1 MTVRQSS
8 PPLPLVVL
16 HKLII
21 FWIFR
26 AEAEPVELS
35 LTVFFAIHELSN
47 EKIAVGVYLNTS
59 TVFVV
64 AEEHSFED
72 SSIFGDGDTWAL
84 SFFSLDLSK
93 VNFSVTFDQFEVLT
107 VEHFLEG
114 HAWLGIEVIV
124 CKKITEILLRHGPY
138 LLDGSLFL
146 NGMNSDNLNIKSS
159 LLLIEK
165 AIFFSKGDINL
176 RIVIKLFFFSH

>member
-1 MTVRQSS
+1 MAVRQSS

-35 LTVFFAIHELSN
+35 LTVFLAIHKLSD
-47 EKIAVGVYLNTS
+47 EKVAVGVDLNPS
-59 TVFVV
+59 AVFVV
-64 AEEHSFED
+64 AQEHAFED
-72 SSIFGDGDTWAL
+72 SSIFGDGDAWAL
-84 SFFSLDLSK
+84 SFFPLDLSK
-93 VNFSVTFDQFEVLT
+93 VDFSVAFDQFEVLA

-114 HAWLGIEVIV
+114 HAWLGIEVVV
-124 CKKITEILLRHGPY
+124 CKKIAEVLLRHGPD

-146 NGMNSDNLNIKSS
+146 DGVNSDNLNVEAN
-159 LLLIEK
+159 LLLIEE
-165 AIFFSKGDINL
+165 AVFFGEGDVDL
-176 RIVIKLFFFSH
+176 RIVVELLFFPH

>member
-8 PPLPLVVL
+8 PPLPLIVF

-35 LTVFFAIHELSN
+35 LTVFLAIHELSN
-47 EKIAVGVYLNTS
+47 EKVAVGVYLNTS
-59 TVFVV
+59 TIFVV
-64 AEEHSFED
+64 TEEHTFKD
-72 SSIFGDGDTWAL
+72 SSIFGDGDAWAL
-84 SFFSLDLSK
+84 SFFSLDLSE
-93 VNFSVTFDQFEVLT
+93 VNFSIAFDQFEVLA

-114 HAWLGIEVIV
+114 HAWLGIEVVV
-124 CKKITEILLRHGPY
+124 CKKITEILLRHGPD

-146 NGMNSDNLNIKSS
+146 NGMNSDNLNIESN
-159 LLLIEK
+159 LLLIEE
-165 AIFFSKGDINL
+165 AVFFGEGDINL
-176 RIVIKLFFFSH
+176 RIVI